1 MLATHKVFV
10 SCFFTGLLLL
20 GTLTAVGA
28 QDGQPASKAGI
39 VSDTGDG
46 EPQPMAGRFSIQ
58 VGAFRELSEV
68 DRELSRLREKK
79 CAPFYRYEDSGKKG
93 MWYRVYVGT
102 YPTEEEAREAA
113 GQLIRQGV
121 VGSYLLRK
129 LDARGEYLFSVD
141 RETKNLPRA
150 DLKTEEKR
158 APAPIHQSG
167 QDPQESGARPA
178 KSPLD
183 GSLKQAQAASGSD
196 PKLSEGPVTEMTPVR
211 LSLLDAIRFSLLGNR
226 GIDVVAYEPRQA
238 QEEAKGAQ
246 SVYDPLLF
254 SDASFSRD
262 PNLES
267 SVTDIVTEDNGITR
281 TGIRKP
287 LETGGSLSAYLETRY
302 GDLNNA
308 QFDRVYK
315 NLFAPTLELRQ
326 PLLNNLGGKKE
337 KTAIKIAN
345 YQANISKEEFR
356 EKVIET
362 ANSVAKVYWQLY
374 LFRELIAV
382 NQQNLDMAEEVY
394 RREAERLA
402 RGITQP
408 LDVAR
413 ARSNAEARRS
423 TLLRSKEEY
432 RVAMDRLKLLLNWK
446 KLRIDSEHEVIPV
459 EPPRTASLNV
469 DETEAIE
476 TALKY
481 RPEIVKAKQEVMIRQ
496 VDEDLAANQRLPK
509 LDAFGRYGVS
519 GYGEDFRDAIDDVSF
534 NQGNVWAVGLN
545 FEWAIGNRSAK
556 SQYRKKKL
564 KRLQSNAQLKSLE
577 DDIKLD
583 IKQVLQRIVTSQG
596 EIAASRLA
604 KDAAEKVVEGEFT
617 RFDIGQTSNE
627 ELLRAQDLLA
637 VTSRSFFRA
646 IADYNIAL
654 HELTRAKGG
663 LPDGVTIEDAT
674 R

>member
-1 MLATHKVFV
+1 MGIIFTMLATHKVFA

-20 GTLTAVGA
+20 SSLTAVGA
-28 QDGQPASKAGI
+28 QYEQPASKAGI
-39 VSDTGDG
+39 ASDTGNG
-46 EPQPMAGRFSIQ
+46 APQPVAGRLSIQ
-58 VGAFRELSEV
+58 VGAFREVSEV
-68 DRELSRLREKK
+68 ERELSRLREKK
-79 CAPFYRYEDSGKKG
+79 YDPFYRYEDSGKKG

-102 YPTEEEAREAA
+102 YSTEKEAREAA

-129 LDARGEYLFSVD
+129 LDAKGEYLFAVD
-141 RETKNLPRA
+141 GKKSNLPRSE
-150 DLKTEEKR
+150 LKTTVKK
-158 APAPIHQSG
+158 APAPIQESSQVA
-167 QDPQESGARPA
+167 QDPGARPV
-178 KSPLD
+178 KPSPV
-183 GSLKQAQAASGSD
+183 GSLKQVQASSGAVA
-196 PKLSEGPVTEMTPVR
+196 KLPEGPVTEMPPVR
-211 LSLLDAIRFSLLGNR
+211 LSLLDAIHYSLLGNR

-238 QEEAKGAQ
+238 QEEVKGAQ

-254 SDASFSRD
+254 SDATYLRD

-308 QFDRVYK
+308 EFDRVYK
-315 NLFAPTLELRQ
+315 NLVAPTIELRQ

-402 RGITQP
+402 RGITQQ

-413 ARSNAEARRS
+413 ARSNAEARCG

-446 KLRIDSEHEVIPV
+446 KLRIDSGYEVIPV
-459 EPPRTASLNV
+459 ETPRTAPLKV

-476 TALKY
+476 TALIVPAGNCKGEAGSND
-481 RPEIVKAKQEVMIRQ
+481 PE
-496 VDEDLAANQRLPK
+496 
-509 LDAFGRYGVS
+509 G
-519 GYGEDFRDAIDDVSF
+519 
-534 NQGNVWAVGLN
+534 
-545 FEWAIGNRSAK
+545 
-556 SQYRKKKL
+556 
-564 KRLQSNAQLKSLE
+564 
-577 DDIKLD
+577 
-583 IKQVLQRIVTSQG
+583 
-596 EIAASRLA
+596 
-604 KDAAEKVVEGEFT
+604 
-617 RFDIGQTSNE
+617 
-627 ELLRAQDLLA
+627 
-637 VTSRSFFRA
+637 
-646 IADYNIAL
+646 
-654 HELTRAKGG
+654 
-663 LPDGVTIEDAT
+663 
-674 R
+674 

>member
-1 MLATHKVFV
+1 MLATHKVFA
-10 SCFFTGLLLL
+10 SCFFTVLLLL
-20 GTLTAVGA
+20 GTLTTVGA
-28 QDGQPASKAGI
+28 QDGQPASQAGI
-39 VSDTGDG
+39 VSANGDG
-46 EPQPMAGRFSIQ
+46 KPQPVAGRFSIQ

-79 CAPFYRYEDSGKKG
+79 CDPFYRYEDSGKKG

-102 YPTEEEAREAA
+102 YSTEKEAREAA

-129 LDARGEYLFSVD
+129 LDAKGEYLFALD
-141 RETKNLPRA
+141 GKKRNLPRA
-150 DLKTEEKR
+150 ELKTTEKK
-158 APAPIHQSG
+158 APAPIQQSSQMP
-167 QDPQESGARPA
+167 QDPGARPA
-178 KSPLD
+178 ESPPVD
-183 GSLKQAQAASGSD
+183 FPKKVQAASGSD
-196 PKLSEGPVTEMTPVR
+196 PKLSEGPVTEMPPVR

-238 QEEAKGAQ
+238 QEEVKGAK

-254 SDASFSRD
+254 SDATYLRD

-308 QFDRVYK
+308 EFDRVYK
-315 NLFAPTLELRQ
+315 NLVAPTLELRQ
-326 PLLNNLGGKKE
+326 PLLNNLGGIKE

-345 YQANISKEEFR
+345 YQVNISKEEFR

-362 ANSVAKVYWQLY
+362 ANSVAKAYWQLY
-374 LFRELIAV
+374 LFRELITV

-402 RGITQP
+402 RGITQQ

-432 RVAMDRLKLLLNWK
+432 RVSMDRLKLLLNWK
-446 KLRIDSEHEVIPV
+446 KLRIDSEYEVIPIDR
-459 EPPRTASLNV
+459 PQTAPLNV
-469 DETEAIE
+469 DEAEAIE
-476 TALKY
+476 TALQY
-481 RPEIVKAKQEVMIRQ
+481 RPEILKAKQEVKIRQ

-519 GYGEDFRDAIDDVSF
+519 GYGEDFRGAVDDVSF
-534 NQGNVWAVGLN
+534 NEDNVWAVGLN
-545 FEWAIGNRSAK
+545 FEWAIGNRSAD
-556 SQYRKKKL
+556 SQYRKKRL
-564 KRLQSNAQLKSLE
+564 KRLQSNAQLERLE

-583 IKQVLQRIVTSQG
+583 IKQVLQRILTSWD
-596 EIAASRLA
+596 EIEASRLA
-604 KDAAEKVVEGEFT
+604 KDAAGKVVEGEFT

-637 VTSRSFFRA
+637 VTSRSFYRA
-646 IADYNIAL
+646 VSDYNIAL

>member
-1 MLATHKVFV
+1 MITFKRGKINHMLSIRNVLAW
-10 SCFFTGLLLL
+10 CFFTALLLL
-20 GTLTAVGA
+20 GTLTAVSA
-28 QDGQPASKAGI
+28 QVGQTTTRAGI
-39 VSDTGDG
+39 ASDTGDDK
-46 EPQPMAGRFSIQ
+46 PQPMAGRLSIQ

-68 DRELSRLREKK
+68 KRELLRLREKK
-79 CAPFYRYEDSGKKG
+79 CDPFYRYEDSGKKG

-102 YPTEEEAREAA
+102 YPTEKEAREAA
-113 GQLIRQGV
+113 GQLVQQGV

-129 LDARGEYLFSVD
+129 VDAKGEYLFSVA
-141 RETKNLPRA
+141 REKKNLQRA
-150 DLKTEEKR
+150 ELKATEKR
-158 APAPIHQSG
+158 APVQIETSG
-167 QDPQESGARPA
+167 QNPQDPAARP
-178 KSPLD
+178 
-183 GSLKQAQAASGSD
+183 AASGSE
-196 PKLSEGPVTEMTPVR
+196 PKLAQGLVPEVAAVR
-211 LSLLDAIRFSLLGNR
+211 LFLLDAIRFSLMGNR

-238 QEEAKGAQ
+238 QEEVKGAQ

-254 SDASFSRD
+254 SDATYLRD

-267 SVTDIVTEDNGITR
+267 SVTDIVTEDNGITK

-308 QFDRVYK
+308 EFERVYK
-315 NLFAPTLELRQ
+315 NLVAPTLELRQ

-402 RGITQP
+402 RGITQQ

-446 KLRIDSEHEVIPV
+446 KLRIDSEYEVIPI
-459 EPPRTASLNV
+459 EPPRTTPLNV

-534 NQGNVWAVGLN
+534 NEDNVWAVGLN
-545 FEWAIGNRSAK
+545 FEWAIGNRSAN
-556 SQYRKKKL
+556 SQYRKKRL
-564 KRLQSNAQLKSLE
+564 KRLQSNAQLQSIK

-583 IKQVLQRIVTSQG
+583 IKQVLQRIATSRG
-596 EIAASRLA
+596 EIEASRLA

-617 RFDIGQTSNE
+617 RFDIGQTTNE

-654 HELTRAKGG
+654 HDLTRAKGE
-663 LPDGVTIEDAT
+663 LPDGITIEDAT